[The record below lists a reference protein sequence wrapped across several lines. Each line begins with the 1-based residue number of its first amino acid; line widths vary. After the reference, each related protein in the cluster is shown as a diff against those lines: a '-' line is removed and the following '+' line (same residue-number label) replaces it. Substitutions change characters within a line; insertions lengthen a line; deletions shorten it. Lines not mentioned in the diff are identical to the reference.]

1 MECYFEKFDLFE
13 VEELLVEE
21 IDLEFVVLE
30 FEGIYLGKAFA
41 VGEFGSFNKN
51 NY

>member
-21 IDLEFVVLE
+21 IDLEFVVLG
-30 FEGIYLGKAFA
+30 FEGIYLDKVF
-41 VGEFGSFNKN
+41 VVEFGSFNKN

>member
-1 MECYFEKFDLFE
+1 MEYYFEKFDLFD

-41 VGEFGSFNKN
+41 VVGFGSFNI